1 MREPTWIIYAQS
13 GALTVEGLQRT
24 ELAQPATDPL
34 ENKKE
39 GGPLENKKEGGPQGA
54 HWRTSAASRDGHTSL
69 ECERSSGLN
78 QGAK

>member
-1 MREPTWIIYAQS
+1 MREPTWSIYAQS

-24 ELAQPATDPL
+24 ELAQPATD
-34 ENKKE
+34 
-39 GGPLENKKEGGPQGA
+39 PLENKKEGGPQGA

-78 QGAK
+78 QGARGTRG

>member
-39 GGPLENKKEGGPQGA
+39 GGPQGA